1 MTFTQRIGLSL
12 RVFTGLTLGLASVAV
27 SAQSLNDLTT
37 MQQAQAAQA
46 LGGGQGSQPMQQPPA
61 QEQQPRADWRQGT
74 YGMLPTR
81 EELAEMEASQ
91 VKPFGADLFE
101 GGFSG
106 MRSDGL
112 NPEYR
117 VTPGDQVTL
126 RIWGAID
133 FERVLPV
140 DAQGNIFIPTVG
152 PVRVQGVSH
161 RQLDSTVR
169 AAVSEV
175 YPGNVDVYT
184 NLQGVQPVAV
194 FVTGFVQNPGR
205 YAGVPSDSI
214 LYFIDQANGID
225 EVLGSYRR
233 VRLMRDG
240 ETLETMDIYDFL
252 LEGSMSH
259 SQLQDGDTIFVERRG
274 PVVIGTG
281 DVGRTYQYELIEE
294 GERGVL
300 LTDLAQLKPGVSHA
314 LVRGIRNNEPFS
326 RYHRL
331 ADFKDLPLEN
341 GYEILFQQDERSEN
355 IVVQIEGAYLSES
368 FFVLPK
374 DATLHELLNSI
385 AINPRETAYESISIR
400 RESVAERQR
409 EALEES
415 LRRLEMTYLGAS
427 SATAEEAA
435 IRVREAELISQFVI
449 RAREV
454 EPNGRLVV
462 ADNNQIVDIRLQDGD
477 VITLPERTD
486 SILVSGEVYVPQST
500 VYQRNKRVRDY
511 IANAGGLTDRADD
524 KRILIVRQNGEVRY
538 SDEVDL
544 RPGDEILVLPKV
556 QSKNLQ
562 LVSAVTQILYQIA
575 VTTRIALDL

>member
-1 MTFTQRIGLSL
+1 MKLISQITSA
-12 RVFTGLTLGLASVAV
+12 LAAAALVAISSVGSV
-27 SAQSLNDLTT
+27 QAQSINDLTS

-46 LGGGQGSQPMQQPPA
+46 AQGLPSSAQAAPSV
-61 QEQQPRADWRQGT
+61 QEQQRADWRQGT
-74 YGMLPTR
+74 YGTMPTR
-81 EELAEMEASQ
+81 EQLEEMERSE
-91 VKPFGADLFE
+91 VKPFGADLFA
-101 GGFSG
+101 GGFRG

-152 PVRVQGVSH
+152 PVQVQGVSH
-161 RQLDSTVR
+161 RQLDATVR
-169 AAVSEV
+169 AAVREV
-175 YPGNVDVYT
+175 YPDNVDVYT

-194 FVTGFVQNPGR
+194 FVTGFVTSPGR

-214 LYFIDQANGID
+214 LYFLDQANGVD
-225 EVLGSYRR
+225 EILGSYRR
-233 VRLMRDG
+233 IRLMRDG
-240 ETLETMDIYDFL
+240 ETIRELDIYDFL
-252 LEGSMSH
+252 LNGEMGH
-259 SQLQDGDTIFVERRG
+259 PQLQDGDTIFVERRG
-274 PVVIGTG
+274 PVVVGTG
-281 DVGRTYQYELIEE
+281 DVGRTYQYELIEQGEE
-294 GERGVL
+294 GRL
-300 LTDLAQLKPGVSHA
+300 LTELAQLKPGVSHA
-314 LVRGIRNNEPFS
+314 LVRGIRGNEPFS

-331 ADFKDLPLEN
+331 EDFKSLPLQN
-341 GYEILFQQDERSEN
+341 GFEIVFQQDERSEN
-355 IVVQIEGAYLSES
+355 IVVRLEGRYLSETY
-368 FFVLPK
+368 FVLPR

-435 IRVREAELISQFVI
+435 IRVREAELISQFVL

-462 ADNNQIVDIRLQDGD
+462 ADNNEIVDIRLQDGD

-500 VYQRNKRVRDY
+500 VFQRNKRVSDY

-538 SDEVDL
+538 SNEVEL

>member
-1 MTFTQRIGLSL
+1 MRFINKIGFSL
-12 RVFTGLTLGLASVAV
+12 QVAV
-27 SAQSLNDLTT
+27 GITFGFISFSASGQSLNDLTS

-46 LGGGQGSQPMQQPPA
+46 LQGGQGA
-61 QEQQPRADWRQGT
+61 QAAQAPVQEPQVRADWRQGT
-74 YGMLPTR
+74 YGQLPTR

-152 PVRVQGVSH
+152 PVRVQGISH

-169 AAVSEV
+169 AAVQEV
-175 YPGNVDVYT
+175 YPGNVEVYT

-194 FVTGFVQNPGR
+194 FVTGFVESPGR

-240 ETLETMDIYDFL
+240 ETLDTLDIYDFL

-274 PVVIGTG
+274 PVVVGTG
-281 DVGRTYQYELIEE
+281 DVGRTYQYELIEN
-294 GERGVL
+294 GEQGAL
-300 LTDLAQLKPGVSHA
+300 LTELAQLKPGVSHA

-355 IVVQIEGAYLSES
+355 IVVQVEGAYLSES
-368 FFVLPK
+368 YFVLPK

-409 EALEES
+409 EALDES

-462 ADNNQIVDIRLQDGD
+462 ADNNEIVDIRLQDGD

-500 VYQRNKRVRDY
+500 VFQRNKRVRDY

-538 SDEVDL
+538 SDEVEL